1 MDDFELNVLEKETN
15 DFHNPFYQNVK
26 HYKERENAFIK
37 KNYKCGI
44 YFPCLC
50 YKTRGGGRMTEIFE

>member
-26 HYKERENAFIK
+26 HYEERENASIK
-37 KNYKCGI
+37 KNCKCGI
-44 YFPCLC
+44 FSFVFVIKP
-50 YKTRGGGRMTEIFE
+50 GRMTEIFQ